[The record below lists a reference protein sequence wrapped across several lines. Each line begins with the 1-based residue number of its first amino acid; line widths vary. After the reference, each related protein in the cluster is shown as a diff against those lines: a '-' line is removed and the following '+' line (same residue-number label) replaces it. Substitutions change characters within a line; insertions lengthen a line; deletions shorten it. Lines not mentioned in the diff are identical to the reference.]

1 MADPTQKPDTKPAEE
16 RLNINRPDD
25 WIKLRQRWI
34 KERTQWVQANADK
47 YFTTDEELPLS
58 RHIMLLAVSAFIVL
72 FVLWASFARLDEV
85 TRGEG
90 KVIPSSEVQ
99 IIQNLEGGIVDE
111 FLVREGDQVKAGQ
124 VLIKL
129 RNLDAASNFGSNQA
143 RYLGLLATITRLQ
156 AEAEGKDSVEFSD
169 EVMKGA
175 PQSVTEELN
184 AFNANRTQ
192 LTSQVLVLQE
202 QLAQRR
208 QEVQELTTKSRD
220 LARTIQ
226 LSVQEKSMIEPLV
239 KKGSAPKIEL
249 VQLERDLQ
257 ERQTELNGV
266 RAAIPRAESAINE
279 ANARIQEANKTA
291 RAKAQADLSLKLVE
305 MNSIKETLSALED
318 RKDRTD
324 IKSPVDGTIKDLKIN
339 TVGGVVKPGDAMMEI
354 VPTNDQLLIE
364 AQIRPKDIAFLHP
377 NQKAIIKITA
387 YDYGIY
393 GGLNG
398 EVVDISAD
406 TIANEK
412 GELFYHI
419 KIRTFETA
427 LKRKG
432 EVLPIIPG
440 MVATAEILTGH
451 KTVMEYI
458 LKPFI
463 KTVDTALR
471 ER

>member
-1 MADPTQKPDTKPAEE
+1 
-16 RLNINRPDD
+16 
-25 WIKLRQRWI
+25 
-34 KERTQWVQANADK
+34 
-47 YFTTDEELPLS
+47 
-58 RHIMLLAVSAFIVL
+58 
-72 FVLWASFARLDEV
+72 
-85 TRGEG
+85 
-90 KVIPSSEVQ
+90 
-99 IIQNLEGGIVDE
+99 
-111 FLVREGDQVKAGQ
+111 
-124 VLIKL
+124 
-129 RNLDAASNFGSNQA
+129 
-143 RYLGLLATITRLQ
+143 
-156 AEAEGKDSVEFSD
+156 
-169 EVMKGA
+169 
-175 PQSVTEELN
+175 
-184 AFNANRTQ
+184 
-192 LTSQVLVLQE
+192 
-202 QLAQRR
+202 
-208 QEVQELTTKSRD
+208 
-220 LARTIQ
+220 
-226 LSVQEKSMIEPLV
+226 
-239 KKGSAPKIEL
+239 
-249 VQLERDLQ
+249 
-257 ERQTELNGV
+257 
-266 RAAIPRAESAINE
+266 
-279 ANARIQEANKTA
+279 
-291 RAKAQADLSLKLVE
+291 

-324 IKSPVDGTIKDLKIN
+324 IKSPVDGTVKDLKIN

-354 VPTNDQLLIE
+354 VPVNDQLVIE

-377 NQKAIIKITA
+377 GQKAVIKITA

-412 GELFYHI
+412 GELFYHV
-419 KIRTFETA
+419 KIRTFDTA